1 LNSYG
6 RRAKSP
12 PFFSGENMP
21 CIPDIYD
28 YVWTLRV
35 LINDMDPADEKYS
48 DEDLIKILGVAA
60 KQAISMCGSLSSTY
74 EVTVDFSLPNFDICP
89 EPPSQIQSLVV
100 LKAACLM
107 DTIDMKDSAISSGI
121 KAVCGPISMQ
131 TSGSSA
137 SAFNNIIDKGFCGA
151 YKDLCDKISFR
162 DPLVNADNIAA
173 ILGPFRSNT
182 YDCCKDCGHNTN
194 GGCGC

>member
-1 LNSYG
+1 
-6 RRAKSP
+6 
-12 PFFSGENMP
+12 MP
-21 CIPDIYD
+21 CITDIYD

-35 LINDMDPADEKYS
+35 LINDLDPDNEKYS

-60 KQAISMCGSLSSTY
+60 KQAISMCGALASKY
-74 EVTVDFSLPNFDICP
+74 EVTVDFSLPTFDICP

-107 DTIDMKDSAISSGI
+107 DTIDMKDSAISAGI

-131 TSGSSA
+131 TSGSNA
-137 SAFNNIIDKGFCGA
+137 AAFNNLIDKGFCGS
-151 YKDLCDKISFR
+151 YKDLCDKIEFR
-162 DPLVNADNIAA
+162 DPLVNATNVAA

-182 YDCCKDCGHNTN
+182 YECCHSCGHNKAYN